1 VGKILD
7 DMSQKLIKQIVLKDS
22 DGYYFTGSYRNDFWT
37 KDIHEASSF
46 SDPESAFSLMTQYL
60 VNLHKEEG
68 SFSSGIKDATW
79 PLECVTIFNL
89 EDE

>member
-1 VGKILD
+1 
-7 DMSQKLIKQIVLKDS
+7 MSQKLIKQIVLKDS

-46 SDPESAFSLMTQYL
+46 SDPESAFSLINQFL
-60 VNLHKEEG
+60 CNLDKDDG
-68 SFSSGIKDATW
+68 SFSSGIEHATW

-89 EDE
+89 DDE